1 MFVIST
7 SLHAFIYG
15 AMLGFTIGFLMN
27 SMLAI
32 WPYYY
37 GPKSLGS
44 IRGVAQFANMAA
56 SAAGPLPLAVFFDT
70 TSSYTGGLVVFL
82 IVPLVCAVAA
92 FSATKPAVPACEA
105 NP

>member
-1 MFVIST
+1 
-7 SLHAFIYG
+7 
-15 AMLGFTIGFLMN
+15 
-27 SMLAI
+27 
-32 WPYYY
+32 
-37 GPKSLGS
+37 
-44 IRGVAQFANMAA
+44 MAA

-92 FSATKPAVPACEA
+92 FSATKPAVPAREA